1 MENLRRICIQFGTLT
16 VLVMG
21 CFLMGCMGGV
31 DATPSETATMGDV
44 AQTPEIPK
52 PTARYYDFEDVLIP
66 LDLKIVEGKTVVIS
80 TPGYTSGILALKG
93 RVERSSLV
101 NFFINN
107 MQKDN
112 WGIVSQIKSPENSIL
127 IFDKASK
134 CSVISIKSD
143 QFYTH
148 VEIGVA
154 PKMGEDALNQSQL
167 GSNPSSV
174 LSQSSL
180 TE

>member
-1 MENLRRICIQFGTLT
+1 MKKFRGICVRFSVLAVLIFGCFW
-16 VLVMG
+16 MG
-21 CFLMGCMGGV
+21 CTGV
-31 DATPSETATMGDV
+31 MQAKPSESATVGETAI
-44 AQTPEIPK
+44 TPDIPK
-52 PTARYYDFEDVLIP
+52 PTARYYDFEDVLVP
-66 LDLKIVEGKTVVIS
+66 LDLKIVQGKTVVIS
-80 TPGYTSGILALKG
+80 TPGYTSGIIAFKG
-93 RVERSSLV
+93 RVERRSLV

-112 WGIVSQIKSPENSIL
+112 WGVVSQIKSPENSIL

-154 PKMGEDALNQSQL
+154 PKMGENSLIQGQL
-167 GSNPSSV
+167 ETNPSGV
-174 LSQSSL
+174 LSQNTL